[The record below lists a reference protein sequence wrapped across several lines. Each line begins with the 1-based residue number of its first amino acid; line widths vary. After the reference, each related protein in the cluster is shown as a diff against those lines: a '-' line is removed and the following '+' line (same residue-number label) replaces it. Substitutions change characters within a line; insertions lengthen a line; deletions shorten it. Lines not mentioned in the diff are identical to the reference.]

1 MGDQMCALCV
11 WRAFPGV
18 VFCVSV
24 SFRGVVCAARHDA
37 RRQFEELW
45 KVEKAGGGAGRRDVS
60 LQPECLAGGAAGL
73 GEPCAERGGSLRNG
87 RQRGKHEAAS
97 AGAFRGVLAVLEEQ
111 VEV

>member
-45 KVEKAGGGAGRRDVS
+45 LWREGRRDVY
-60 LQPECLAGGAAGL
+60 LQPECLAGGAASL
-73 GEPCAERGGSLRNG
+73 GEPRAERGGSLRNG